1 MKRISK
7 KLLYCLLLA
16 FIFVLNSCEKEQYED
31 TKDTKNA
38 VKVYYLTGKKAEDI
52 ATKLG
57 GTLNKTLSDKGT
69 TFKAGDGVTVD
80 YSSIMVVDNGTDIA
94 YSLKADSNAET
105 DLIFQNVV
113 MEEKD
118 NETVTKLI
126 TYKMS
131 PQFATDYVNDLR
143 DISQFRGEVTITNLS
158 GRDACHP
165 EVEIIPFD
173 DSLPIITL
181 PTAGNTGGGGSSN
194 GQGGG
199 GNNGTGPAGS
209 NTGNGSSGSGYG

>member
-1 MKRISK
+1 MPKLNPKKFMKRISN

-16 FIFVLNSCEKEQYED
+16 FIFVLNSCENEQYED
-31 TKDTKNA
+31 TQDTKNA
-38 VKVYYLTGKKAEDI
+38 VKTYYITGEQAQKV

-57 GTLNKTLSDKGT
+57 GTLNKTLSNKGT
-69 TFKAGDGVTVD
+69 TFKADDEVTVD

-126 TYKMS
+126 TYKMTR
-131 PQFATDYVNDLR
+131 QFAADYKNDLR
-143 DISQFRGEVTITNLS
+143 DISQFRGEITISTLS

-165 EVEIIPFD
+165 TVETIPFSD
-173 DSLPIITL
+173 DLPVLTA
-181 PTAGNTGGGGSSN
+181 PTSGNTGRSEERR
-194 GQGGG
+194 
-199 GNNGTGPAGS
+199 
-209 NTGNGSSGSGYG
+209 